1 MATRSN
7 IHFVL
12 DGRTYANIYVHYD
25 GYPSNRV
32 SELMEFFQAVKK
44 WTNDTRFND
53 PEYLAAKFVVWYSQS
68 GLGEGSPSPSL
79 DFLGI
84 GVAIQD
90 QGDIDYIYEVHCDTL
105 NDEGVPEI
113 TYTEA

>member
-7 IHFVL
+7 VHFVVG
-12 DGRTYANIYVHYD
+12 GRTYANIYIHYD

-32 SELMEFFQAVKK
+32 KELKEFFYAVKVQ
-44 WTNDTRFND
+44 TTDTRFND

-68 GLGEGSPSPSL
+68 GLGEGSSSPSL

-84 GVAIQD
+84 GVSTQD
-90 QGDIDYIYEVHCDTL
+90 HGDIEYIYEVHCDTL

-113 TYTEA
+113 TITKA

>member
-7 IHFVL
+7 IHFVQQ
-12 DGRTYANIYVHYD
+12 GNTYANVYVHYD
-25 GYPSNRV
+25 GYPDNRIP
-32 SELMEFFQAVKK
+32 EIQEFFKAVKH

-53 PEYLAAKFVVWYSQS
+53 PEYLAAKFIVWYSQS

-84 GVAIQD
+84 GVSVHD
-90 QGDIDYIYEVHCDTL
+90 HGDIEYIYEIHCDDF
-105 NDEGVPEI
+105 DEQGFPKI
-113 TYTEA
+113 TYTKA